1 MSEQMREEF
10 EAWFRAKHYWAPES
24 DPLVKDE
31 AGEYYMLSTFGKW
44 RAWQASRESLPS
56 AYTAV
61 DMTTAAAQWFRDG
74 VASKSEPCDG
84 CFMADAEAL
93 RKDAERYRW
102 TSIEGNWVARM
113 FGKWRAHVGAYGDV
127 SPTEWYETREEAIDA
142 AMSKEG

>member
-1 MSEQMREEF
+1 MSEETYARLDSYAEDMSTCTLTNGDGIGYFYNRV
-10 EAWFRAKHYWAPES
+10 
-24 DPLVKDE
+24 DPDQP
-31 AGEYYMLSTFGKW
+31 AG
-44 RAWQASRESLPS
+44 
-56 AYTAV
+56 YTAV
-61 DMTTAAAQWFRDG
+61 DMTTAAAQGFRDG
-74 VASKSEPCDG
+74 AASKSEPCDG

-113 FGKWRAHVGAYGDV
+113 FGKWRAHVGAYGDA